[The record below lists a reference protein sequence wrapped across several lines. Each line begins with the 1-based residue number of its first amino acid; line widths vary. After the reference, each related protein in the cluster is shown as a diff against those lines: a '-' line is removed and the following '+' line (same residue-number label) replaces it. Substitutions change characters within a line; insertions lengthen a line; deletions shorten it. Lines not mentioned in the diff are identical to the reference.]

1 MASLENMI
9 IICNGRVGSV
19 SFFSLYI
26 LWPPLP
32 QQLAPSSSTLKVTFE
47 WLNTET
53 VIGVMTVLTTEIS
66 RCIRFGKL
74 WLLNSILSCRVLN
87 ACIPV

>member
-1 MASLENMI
+1 MGELAVF
-9 IICNGRVGSV
+9 R
-19 SFFSLYI
+19 FFSLYI

-53 VIGVMTVLTTEIS
+53 VIGVMTVLTNEII
-66 RCIRFGKL
+66 RCIKFGKL